1 MVDETE
7 GKAKLTAAWRAAV
20 ARMIEAGYTPAA
32 VHETLISVGMSGTRR
47 WRHSYII
54 PFGVA
59 IVSVS
64 ALLLFSGLVSTN
76 SSAIWRALRGSASEQ
91 QRDNALLETRQALVL
106 AHGEIEALKAE
117 GSRTLASA
125 EAVRAAEAQG
135 VEQQGALAREREEA
149 ERLKRDLVDARNE
162 IEALKAEASR
172 ALASAEAVRAAEAQG
187 VEQQEALA
195 REREEAERLKRDLA
209 DARSEIEALKAE
221 GSRTLASAEAVRAA
235 EAQGVEQQEALA
247 REREEAERLKRD
259 LADARTE
266 IETLKADASRAL
278 ANTDG
283 VRATEAQGVEQQEAL
298 AREREEA
305 ERLKRDLADARSE
318 IETLKADA
326 SRALA
331 NTDGVRATEAQGVEQ
346 QEALARE
353 REEAE
358 RLKRDLAA
366 DARNE
371 IKALKAE
378 GSRALASAEAAA
390 EGQTNQNAGEPQGT
404 TGHGA
409 NPEPASTASTLAP
422 TTPEQVL
429 LARANSLLKDGDI
442 SGARLL
448 LERAVQT
455 GSSRAAFQLAETYDP
470 RQLSRWRAH
479 GIRGDWATAQA
490 LYVRAQEGG
499 IMEAKDRIAPIQ

>member
-1 MVDETE
+1 MFRRGSRQPTRPLVAKLDSAWAGALHAVMHAETE

-20 ARMIEAGYTPAA
+20 ARMIEAGYTPAD

-47 WRHSYII
+47 RRHSYII

-76 SSAIWRALRGSASEQ
+76 SGAIWRALRGSASEQ

-221 GSRTLASAEAVRAA
+221 GSRTLASAEAVA
-235 EAQGVEQQEALA
+235 EAQ
-247 REREEAERLKRD
+247 
-259 LADARTE
+259 T
-266 IETLKADASRAL
+266 S
-278 ANTDG
+278 
-283 VRATEAQGVEQQEAL
+283 
-298 AREREEA
+298 
-305 ERLKRDLADARSE
+305 
-318 IETLKADA
+318 
-326 SRALA
+326 
-331 NTDGVRATEAQGVEQ
+331 
-346 QEALARE
+346 
-353 REEAE
+353 
-358 RLKRDLAA
+358 
-366 DARNE
+366 
-371 IKALKAE
+371 
-378 GSRALASAEAAA
+378 
-390 EGQTNQNAGEPQGT
+390 QNAGEPQGT
-404 TGHGA
+404 TGQGA
-409 NPEPASTASTLAP
+409 NPDPASTASTLAP

-455 GSSRAAFQLAETYDP
+455 GSSRAAFQLAESYDP

-490 LYVRAQEGG
+490 LYLRAHEGG

>member
-221 GSRTLASAEAVRAA
+221 GSRALASAEAVRAA

-247 REREEAERLKRD
+247 REREEAERLTRD
-259 LADARTE
+259 LADARGE
-266 IETLKADASRAL
+266 IE
-278 ANTDG
+278 
-283 VRATEAQGVEQQEAL
+283 
-298 AREREEA
+298 
-305 ERLKRDLADARSE
+305 
-318 IETLKADA
+318 
-326 SRALA
+326 
-331 NTDGVRATEAQGVEQ
+331 
-346 QEALARE
+346 
-353 REEAE
+353 
-358 RLKRDLAA
+358 
-366 DARNE
+366 
-371 IKALKAE
+371 ALKAE
-378 GSRALASAEAAA
+378 GSRTLASAEAVA
-390 EGQTNQNAGEPQGT
+390 EGQTSQNAGEPQGT
-404 TGHGA
+404 TGQGA
-409 NPEPASTASTLAP
+409 NPDPASTASTLAP

-455 GSSRAAFQLAETYDP
+455 GSSRAAFQLAETHDP

-490 LYVRAQEGG
+490 LYLRAHEGG

>member
-20 ARMIEAGYTPAA
+20 ARMIEAGYTPAD
-32 VHETLISVGMSGTRR
+32 VHETLISVGMSGRRR

-117 GSRTLASA
+117 GSR
-125 EAVRAAEAQG
+125 
-135 VEQQGALAREREEA
+135 
-149 ERLKRDLVDARNE
+149 
-162 IEALKAEASR
+162 

-209 DARSEIEALKAE
+209 DARTEIEALKAE

-259 LADARTE
+259 LAD
-266 IETLKADASRAL
+266 
-278 ANTDG
+278 G
-283 VRATEAQGVEQQEAL
+283 
-298 AREREEA
+298 
-305 ERLKRDLADARSE
+305 RSE
-318 IETLKADA
+318 IE
-326 SRALA
+326 
-331 NTDGVRATEAQGVEQ
+331 
-346 QEALARE
+346 
-353 REEAE
+353 
-358 RLKRDLAA
+358 
-366 DARNE
+366 
-371 IKALKAE
+371 ALKAE
-378 GSRALASAEAAA
+378 GPRALTSAEAVRAA
-390 EGQTNQNAGEPQGT
+390 EGQTSQERT
-404 TGHGA
+404 
-409 NPEPASTASTLAP
+409 P
-422 TTPEQVL
+422 TRL
-429 LARANSLLKDGDI
+429 RRRAL
-442 SGARLL
+442 
-448 LERAVQT
+448 
-455 GSSRAAFQLAETYDP
+455 
-470 RQLSRWRAH
+470 
-479 GIRGDWATAQA
+479 
-490 LYVRAQEGG
+490 
-499 IMEAKDRIAPIQ
+499 

>member
-1 MVDETE
+1 MIDETE

-20 ARMIEAGYTPAA
+20 ARMLEAGYTPAD

-117 GSRTLASA
+117 ASRALANT
-125 EAVRAAEAQG
+125 EAVRAAEG
-135 VEQQGALAREREEA
+135 
-149 ERLKRDLVDARNE
+149 
-162 IEALKAEASR
+162 
-172 ALASAEAVRAAEAQG
+172 QG

-221 GSRTLASAEAVRAA
+221 GSRTLASAEAV
-235 EAQGVEQQEALA
+235 
-247 REREEAERLKRD
+247 
-259 LADARTE
+259 
-266 IETLKADASRAL
+266 
-278 ANTDG
+278 
-283 VRATEAQGVEQQEAL
+283 
-298 AREREEA
+298 
-305 ERLKRDLADARSE
+305 
-318 IETLKADA
+318 
-326 SRALA
+326 
-331 NTDGVRATEAQGVEQ
+331 
-346 QEALARE
+346 
-353 REEAE
+353 
-358 RLKRDLAA
+358 
-366 DARNE
+366 
-371 IKALKAE
+371 
-378 GSRALASAEAAA
+378 A
-390 EGQTNQNAGEPQGT
+390 EGQTSQNAGEPQGT
-404 TGHGA
+404 TGQGA
-409 NPEPASTASTLAP
+409 NPDPASTASTLAP

-490 LYVRAQEGG
+490 LYLRAHEGG

>member
-1 MVDETE
+1 LHVIMIDGTE

-20 ARMIEAGYTPAA
+20 ARMIEAGYTPAD
-32 VHETLISVGMSGTRR
+32 VHETLISVGMSGRRR
-47 WRHSYII
+47 WRHSSII
-54 PFGVA
+54 PVGVA

-76 SSAIWRALRGSASEQ
+76 SSAIWRTLLGSASEQ
-91 QRDNALLETRQALVL
+91 QRDNTLLETRQALLL

-117 GSRTLASA
+117 G
-125 EAVRAAEAQG
+125 
-135 VEQQGALAREREEA
+135 
-149 ERLKRDLVDARNE
+149 
-162 IEALKAEASR
+162 SR

-195 REREEAERLKRDLA
+195 QEREEAERLKRDLA

-259 LADARTE
+259 LADAR
-266 IETLKADASRAL
+266 
-278 ANTDG
+278 
-283 VRATEAQGVEQQEAL
+283 
-298 AREREEA
+298 
-305 ERLKRDLADARSE
+305 SE
-318 IETLKADA
+318 IE
-326 SRALA
+326 
-331 NTDGVRATEAQGVEQ
+331 
-346 QEALARE
+346 
-353 REEAE
+353 
-358 RLKRDLAA
+358 
-366 DARNE
+366 
-371 IKALKAE
+371 ALKAE

-409 NPEPASTASTLAP
+409 NPDPASTASTLAP

>member
-1 MVDETE
+1 MIDGTE

-20 ARMIEAGYTPAA
+20 ARMIEAGYTPAD
-32 VHETLISVGMSGTRR
+32 VHETLISVGMSGRRR
-47 WRHSYII
+47 WRHSSII
-54 PFGVA
+54 PVGVA

-76 SSAIWRALRGSASEQ
+76 SSAIWRTLLGSASEQ
-91 QRDNALLETRQALVL
+91 QRDNTLLETRQALLL

-117 GSRTLASA
+117 G
-125 EAVRAAEAQG
+125 
-135 VEQQGALAREREEA
+135 
-149 ERLKRDLVDARNE
+149 
-162 IEALKAEASR
+162 SR

-318 IETLKADA
+318 IEALKADA

-331 NTDGVRATEAQGVEQ
+331 NTDGVRAAEAQGVEQ

-409 NPEPASTASTLAP
+409 NPDPASTASTLAP

-455 GSSRAAFQLAETYDP
+455 GSSRAAFQLAETHDP

-490 LYVRAQEGG
+490 LYLRAHEGG
-499 IMEAKDRIAPIQ
+499 IMQAKDRIAPIQ